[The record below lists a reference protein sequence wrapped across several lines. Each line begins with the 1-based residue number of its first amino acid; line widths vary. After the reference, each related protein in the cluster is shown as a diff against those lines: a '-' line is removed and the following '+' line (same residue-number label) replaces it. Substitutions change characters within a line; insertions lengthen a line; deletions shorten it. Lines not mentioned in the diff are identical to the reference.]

1 MPQRRNGQPKV
12 VKILCDWAGTTPE
25 KVALYVF
32 GSRARGAAR
41 PDSDLDLA
49 VEVSGGSFGPLVWA
63 FVFKRQRCQTTLQP
77 ATTGKP
83 NGSDSLDQGPR
94 QNPVQSPRFTA
105 NGCPIRVPRRG

>member
-25 KVALYVF
+25 KVALYVS

-49 VEVSGGSFGPLVWA
+49 VEVS
-63 FVFKRQRCQTTLQP
+63 
-77 ATTGKP
+77 
-83 NGSDSLDQGPR
+83 
-94 QNPVQSPRFTA
+94 
-105 NGCPIRVPRRG
+105 